1 MKQLAKE
8 MLVENYEQL
17 RGQAMGESPQAGR
30 LRLGLALFI
39 HKGMTAWLEAWAD
52 NPPQTEP
59 RSTMKRTVANPLPD
73 RLHDDVTIVL
83 SNMVM
88 SIGLQEAN
96 YDYAINSEGNKRPS
110 QTECLSLCSPVYDEA
125 GIGAS
130 GEHQTSICSAAT
142 G

>member
-59 RSTMKRTVANPLPD
+59 RSTMKRTVTNPLPN
-73 RLHDDVTIVL
+73 RLHDDVTIIL

-96 YDYAINSEGNKRPS
+96 YDYDHIA
-110 QTECLSLCSPVYDEA
+110 
-125 GIGAS
+125 
-130 GEHQTSICSAAT
+130 
-142 G
+142 

>member
-1 MKQLAKE
+1 MRQLAKE

-17 RGQAMGESPQAGR
+17 RGQAMGESFQAGS

-59 RSTMKRTVANPLPD
+59 RSTTKRPDIKLVAD
-73 RLHDDVTIVL
+73 RLHGDVTMVL

-88 SIGLQEAN
+88 SVGLQEAD
-96 YDYAINSEGNKRPS
+96 YDYAINSKGKEKPS
-110 QTECLSLCSPVYDEA
+110 QTECLSLCPPVYDEA
-125 GIGAS
+125 GIRAS